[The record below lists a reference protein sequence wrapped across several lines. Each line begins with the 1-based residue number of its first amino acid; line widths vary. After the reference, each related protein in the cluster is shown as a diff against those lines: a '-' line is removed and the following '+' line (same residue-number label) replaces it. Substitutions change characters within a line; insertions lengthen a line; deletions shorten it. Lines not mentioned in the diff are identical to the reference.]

1 MVTKNLVGAAVLIAV
16 LAASGCTGP
25 AGSAGLPAYL
35 DTMCP
40 LNEEVDAF
48 FEVQETEGW
57 PGTVRAAGP
66 MSAAELAAADALDGH
81 RWDPSVA
88 SQIPAISASLRASSA
103 FWAAAAKGETPS
115 DTSFAEVVEAGGT
128 ARTAVEATLQIE
140 FPQAC
145 DER

>member
-48 FEVQETEGW
+48 FEAQQGGGVAATI
-57 PGTVRAAGP
+57 RAAGP
-66 MSAAELAAADALDGH
+66 VSVAELTAAEALDGH
-81 RWDPSVA
+81 RWDPSIA
-88 SQIPAISASLRASSA
+88 GHIPAISVSLRATSA
-103 FWAAAAKGETPS
+103 MWADVAEGDMSPRLPADGVLEADEAAR
-115 DTSFAEVVEAGGT
+115 D
-128 ARTAVEATLQIE
+128 AVHAALKIE